1 MKHESQN
8 PLYARFKHLL
18 SHADRYPAEHV
29 DIFWNLTGDD
39 APRVKDVEVV
49 FVPREALSDDELK
62 AEYVRY
68 NRQWGSDLGNSTQH
82 WLEEGGYTPEG
93 VFEHLLHYGFASE
106 ADTRRALEEFAHI
119 EECEWARLILRGLK
133 DQ

>member
-68 NRQWGSDLGNSTQH
+68 NRQ
-82 WLEEGGYTPEG
+82 GGPI
-93 VFEHLLHYGFASE
+93 SE
-106 ADTRRALEEFAHI
+106 IPRSIGWRKAATRRRAFSNTFCTTVLPRRPTPAGL
-119 EECEWARLILRGLK
+119 WKNLLISKSANGRG
-133 DQ
+133 